1 MTAGDDKSDKSNES
15 AIKSVIAQRGVV
27 AGGSALSKYRI
38 GEQAVPE
45 QRLPFPSLRSGS
57 LTAVPCASC
66 ARRSLSLLAA
76 GFTNIYIYTHATL
89 HTLWSLIGLLR
100 ARRSHSVWTTY

>member
-57 LTAVPCASC
+57 LVAAVPCASC

-76 GFTNIYIYTHATL
+76 SGFTNIYIYTHATL
-89 HTLWSLIGLLR
+89 HTL
-100 ARRSHSVWTTY
+100 